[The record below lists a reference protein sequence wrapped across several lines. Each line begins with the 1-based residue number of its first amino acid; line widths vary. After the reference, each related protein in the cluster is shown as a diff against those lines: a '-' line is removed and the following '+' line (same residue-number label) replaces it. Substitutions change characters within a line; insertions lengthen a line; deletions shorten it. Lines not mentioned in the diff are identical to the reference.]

1 MDELTKRES
10 RAVQNIL
17 LFAVLGLGEGALIA
31 ALAMSVVGFYRG
43 SGTVNL
49 SMGAIAMVGS
59 YLYYSVDNGA
69 LGFRPPWWVPFIIV
83 LIFIAVLGTII
94 ELGLFWPL
102 RGSSPLA
109 KLAAS
114 LGLLLLAQS
123 IIAIVYGNTSL
134 APTSVPPS
142 AVFLLFDAVVQ
153 VGPMILAGIA
163 IAGGVALWALYRFSP
178 FGLSTRAAAE
188 SERYAMYAG
197 VSPRRLSLVNS
208 LLASVIAGAFGI
220 LVAPLIT
227 LNTTTLPLEIV

>member
-1 MDELTKRES
+1 
-10 RAVQNIL
+10 VQNIL

-31 ALAMSVVGFYRG
+31 ALAMSVVVFYRG

-69 LGFRPPWWVPFIIV
+69 LGFRPPWWVAFIIV

-114 LGLLLLAQS
+114 L
-123 IIAIVYGNTSL
+123 I
-134 APTSVPPS
+134 
-142 AVFLLFDAVVQ
+142 
-153 VGPMILAGIA
+153 
-163 IAGGVALWALYRFSP
+163 
-178 FGLSTRAAAE
+178 
-188 SERYAMYAG
+188 
-197 VSPRRLSLVNS
+197 
-208 LLASVIAGAFGI
+208 
-220 LVAPLIT
+220 
-227 LNTTTLPLEIV
+227 